1 MLFYN
6 NNRACAILL
15 DKSHLLV
22 SLCFNLFNDNLI
34 CLLRLSLSD
43 LDNTSFDI
51 DMLNERLE
59 KRGYSMTATFTKR
72 DGQENVMEEM
82 LKQDKNISVLAGYS
96 FDARA

>member
-1 MLFYN
+1 
-6 NNRACAILL
+6 
-15 DKSHLLV
+15 
-22 SLCFNLFNDNLI
+22 
-34 CLLRLSLSD
+34 
-43 LDNTSFDI
+43 
-51 DMLNERLE
+51 MLNERLE